1 MGMGAPAGPIQQTTP
16 ATGGKGQPGPGAQ
29 QPNRPGPM
37 PAQGGK
43 GLPSG
48 QPMQPQGPYGQRPED
63 MYKNKDFNRGPN
75 FYGNQGPYGQPYP
88 GFVPGQPTP
97 QVQQP
102 LGGFMGFVPGQPTPQ
117 VQQMDPAT
125 LAKLQQ
131 MAALRPQVQPQI
143 GAPIQ
148 GLGQVPAVAQGLGSL
163 GNLGG
168 VGTKLGG
175 LM

>member
-1 MGMGAPAGPIQQTTP
+1 MGAPAGPIQQTTP

-97 QVQQP
+97 QVQQ
-102 LGGFMGFVPGQPTPQ
+102 
-117 VQQMDPAT
+117 MDPAT